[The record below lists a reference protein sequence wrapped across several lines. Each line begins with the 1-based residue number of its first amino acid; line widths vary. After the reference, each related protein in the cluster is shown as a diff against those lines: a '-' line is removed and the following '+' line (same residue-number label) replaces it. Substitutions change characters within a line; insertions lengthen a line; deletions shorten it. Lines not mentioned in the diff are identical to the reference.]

1 MNRPETVVAGG
12 ALRTARARQAYALL
26 LLTALMWAGN
36 SIAARL
42 AVGEISPM
50 LLTFMRWIFACA
62 TLAVIAGRQIRE
74 EWRLL
79 VPAWKLVV
87 AMGACGYT
95 AFNALYYTAGAYT
108 TAVNLTVIQGATPV
122 VVLIGG
128 LLIYGTPVRALQ
140 ALGVVVTLLGVGL
153 ATTHGDLA
161 IIKNLAFNRGDV
173 FVFIACVLYAGYALA
188 IPKRPKV
195 SGLVFFS
202 AMAAAA
208 CLTSVPLVV
217 AEAVAGR
224 TIFPSTPLGFAV
236 LLFVAWGPTLVAQMS
251 FLRAV
256 ELIGPGRAGVFMN
269 CTPVFA
275 AFMAVFFLG
284 EPYRITDA
292 LALALVLGGI
302 YIAERRSA
310 IRNQ

>member
-1 MNRPETVVAGG
+1 MNRPETMIAGG
-12 ALRTARARQAYALL
+12 ALRSARARQAYALL
-26 LLTALMWAGN
+26 LLTAVMWAGN

-42 AVGEISPM
+42 AVGEISPL
-50 LLTFMRWIFACA
+50 LLTFLRWGVACA
-62 TLAVIAGRQIRE
+62 TLAVIAGRQVRE

-87 AMGACGYT
+87 LMGSFGYT

-108 TAVNLTVIQGATPV
+108 TAVNLTVIQSSMPAI
-122 VVLIGG
+122 VLIGG
-128 LLIYGTPVRALQ
+128 LIIYGTPVRALQ
-140 ALGVVVTLLGVGL
+140 VVGVVVTLVGVGF
-153 ATTHGDLA
+153 ATTHGDLDV
-161 IIKNLAFNRGDV
+161 IRNLDFNRGDV
-173 FVFIACVLYAGYALA
+173 FVFIACVLYAGYTLA

-195 SGLVFFS
+195 SGLVFFT

-208 CLTSVPLVV
+208 CLTSVPLAVG
-217 AEAVAGR
+217 EALAGR
-224 TIFPSTPLGFAV
+224 TIWPSTLLGFSV
-236 LLFVAWGPTLVAQMS
+236 LLFVAWGPTLVAQVS

-269 CTPVFA
+269 CVPVFA
-275 AFMAVFFLG
+275 AFMAVAFLG

-302 YIAERRSA
+302 YIAERLPGGR
-310 IRNQ
+310 R